1 MTYCDSSDLHR
12 SLQTSSPQCVE
23 PLVWS
28 STAGSFL
35 ITLCVCVCCVS
46 TDEFDL
52 AAVSSGSSQ
61 RAVFHGLVVHIM
73 SLLLAVP
80 ISLDAFRD
88 FAKRLRTCA
97 QPLSVGVWHL
107 GAARFVMGSVSAR
120 LNGTDV
126 FVCRSTSYCRVYHE
140 SGCLFTEE
148 VFRSVR
154 CPWQRRNGVQLFL
167 LCVKFSRN
175 CHRRHFDLCCGVCVF
190 FSPPILPSRSVKLM
204 TPLPEKVFDN
214 AKVSENRLTVLW
226 RHIVFVAA
234 ANFQISGGMR
244 VIWRTPRR
252 ASHRQDERV
261 QLRTAGCSAMCSCT
275 AFLGCN
281 FEFGLRNMAFVRFFV
296 GLNRQGTDMW
306 QNWFRFRMPG
316 ALVDLLSLELLASFL
331 ADFFVTVRWANGV
344 VELCGFLLSH

>member
-1 MTYCDSSDLHR
+1 
-12 SLQTSSPQCVE
+12 
-23 PLVWS
+23 
-28 STAGSFL
+28 
-35 ITLCVCVCCVS
+35 
-46 TDEFDL
+46 
-52 AAVSSGSSQ
+52 
-61 RAVFHGLVVHIM
+61 M

-167 LCVKFSRN
+167 LCVKLVAIVTADILI
-175 CHRRHFDLCCGVCVF
+175 CVVCVCVF
-190 FSPPILPSRSVKLM
+190 FTTHPASRSVKLM